1 MKKILILIMSIGFLM
16 YLFSCTTEVP
26 EETIISEPTPTP
38 EVIGQLPVFEGLS
51 DVTYYVGQSFDPKY
65 GISAMDPEDG
75 NITNQIYVLGLE
87 NVPLTSGKLTEMGSF
102 DLTYIIIDSDF
113 NWVTE
118 IIKLTVIEPVINS
131 DCDVEREGYRL
142 TWCDDF
148 SGIGSNVNERG
159 VDLDKWG
166 FQLGTGSQ
174 YGLTNWGNNEQ
185 QFYRSENATVSMGQ
199 LVIEAKKEIFGGMPY
214 TSSRLFTQ
222 FTFSQTYGRFEAMIR
237 LPAGEGLWPAFWLMP
252 KDSVYG
258 GWANSGEID
267 IMEARGRLPGEISSA
282 LHYGGS
288 WPNRVYTSKRYTFQN
303 GQTIEEDH
311 LYAVEWDETE
321 IRFYVNDVLYH
332 TVTQWFN
339 TGYDYPAPFDQPF
352 YIIINLAVGGGFD
365 GNRLPP
371 ASLFD
376 EPVEMVVSFVRVYQ
390 RVAN

>member
-1 MKKILILIMSIGFLM
+1 MKKILILVMSIGFLI
-16 YLFSCTTEVP
+16 YLISCTTEVP
-26 EETIISEPTPTP
+26 EETIIEPTP

-65 GISAMDPEDG
+65 GISAIDPEDG
-75 NITNQIYVLGLE
+75 DITDQMSVLGLD
-87 NVPLTSGKLTEMGSF
+87 NVPLTSGKLTEVGSF
-102 DLTYIIIDSDF
+102 DLTYIIIDSDL
-113 NWVTE
+113 NRVTE
-118 IIKLTVIEPVINS
+118 VIKLTILEQVIS
-131 DCDVEREGYRL
+131 TDCDAEREGYQL

-174 YGLTNWGNNEQ
+174 YGLTKWGNNEQ
-185 QFYRSENATVSMGQ
+185 QFYRSENARVTMGQ
-199 LVIEAKKEIFGGMPY
+199 LVIEAKKEIFSGMQY

-222 FTFSQTYGRFEAMIR
+222 PTFSQTYGRFEAMIR

-252 KDSVYG
+252 KNSVYG

-267 IMEARGRLPGEISSA
+267 IMEARGRLPGEVTSA
-282 LHYGGS
+282 LHFGGS
-288 WPNRVYTSKRYTFQN
+288 WPNNQYTSKRYTFQN

-321 IRFYVNDVLYH
+321 IRFYVNDILYH
-332 TVTQWFN
+332 TVRQWSSS
-339 TGYDYPAPFDQPF
+339 GYDYPAPFNQPF
-352 YIIINLAVGGGFD
+352 YIIMNLAVGGTFD

-371 ASLFD
+371 DALFD

-390 RVAN
+390 RLTN